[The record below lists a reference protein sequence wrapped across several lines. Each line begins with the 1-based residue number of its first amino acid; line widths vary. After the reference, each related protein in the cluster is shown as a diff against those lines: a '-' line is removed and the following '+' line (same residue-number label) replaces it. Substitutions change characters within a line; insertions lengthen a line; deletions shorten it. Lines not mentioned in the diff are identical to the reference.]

1 MQLVDFG
8 CCDGG
13 INVNAA
19 MPTKTRLEGEGAS
32 FWQTTGAGA
41 DIASFPAQLALSC
54 RLGQLTK
61 LFQCAFVGV
70 PPITYQLNRPMM
82 IFKQCVI

>member
-32 FWQTTGAGA
+32 FWQTTGA